1 MTLVIPG
8 KTFLAGEYAV
18 LVGGKA
24 LGVATKPCF
33 EVNFGRNHFT
43 PLHEKSAAGLF
54 LKSLGLPRGE
64 INSFENNFNV
74 AGFGKSTAEFIA
86 TWFHHHE
93 IQAEEA
99 PTFMKKIFNQ
109 YRELFDQTSELKI
122 IKPSG
127 ADLMIQLLGQITY
140 FDPEIMPSK
149 SLNWVFPEIDFDI
162 ISTGIKIATHDHL
175 AALNLKDLEPLT
187 KPVDEILMT
196 YFSVQ
201 PEAFLDSLKDWSLKL
216 MDLKLQ
222 HHQSFALKQQIEKC
236 PEVML
241 AKPNGA
247 LGADTLTVFYKPEH
261 KNQVRNYFKDN
272 QVKQVTGLEN
282 LAKGAHYVD

>member
-1 MTLVIPG
+1 MTLIIPG

-33 EVNFGRNHFT
+33 ETDFNLDELTVV
-43 PLHEKSAAGLF
+43 HENSAAGLF
-54 LKSLGLPRGE
+54 LKSLGSSRSA
-64 INSFENNFNV
+64 IKSFKNNAEV

-86 TWFHHHE
+86 MWFHHHE
-93 IQAEEA
+93 AHLQAT
-99 PTFMKKIFNQ
+99 PTFIKKIFHE
-109 YRELFDQTSELKI
+109 YRGLFDQTSELI
-122 IKPSG
+122 SIKPSG

-140 FDPEIMPSK
+140 FDPEITSSK

-162 ISTGIKIATHDHL
+162 ISTGIKVPTHDHL
-175 AALNLKDLEPLT
+175 AALNLKNLEPLT
-187 KPVDEILMT
+187 RPVDEILVT

-216 MDLKLQ
+216 MDLNLQ
-222 HHQSFALKQQIEKC
+222 HHQAFALKQLLEKC
-236 PEVML
+236 PEILL

-247 LGADTLTVFYKPEH
+247 LGADTLTVFYRPEH
-261 KNQVRNYFKDN
+261 KNQVRKYFQKN
-272 QVKQVTGLEN
+272 QVHHVTGLEN